1 MKKIEKG
8 KIKNSSLYKSETI
21 LYKIWCGLMWCE
33 TNAEKNTIK
42 YTKKT
47 YIYIYVY
54 ICILYIHECV
64 YMFLIFFSM
73 ITRYIATFCDLKKKR
88 KSSLYFSVF
97 PLSIVHEL
105 L

>member
-54 ICILYIHECV
+54 YIYMNASIC
-64 YMFLIFFSM
+64 FS
-73 ITRYIATFCDLKKKR
+73 
-88 KSSLYFSVF
+88 YFSQ
-97 PLSIVHEL
+97 
-105 L
+105 